1 MCLSELTVIA
11 CAEGQHVNDVEV
23 QAHLA
28 DCATCRCWVAELRLE
43 RSAVE
48 RAQAELI
55 PLSPA
60 MWPTVTASGAGEVN
74 TKSGAIDSALR
85 HSPPRTIAAGT
96 VIADRYRIDSLL
108 GQGGMGEVYAA
119 THITLRTSVA
129 IKFLRGFLDE
139 KVEARQRFVREAQV
153 AASLESDH
161 IVRVFDVGEHADVG
175 VFVVMERLRGCD
187 LGQALTLRERLPATA
202 VISYAMQVCSAL
214 AEAHRRGVIHRD
226 IKPANLFLVGGQAG
240 DGAVLK
246 VLDFGLSKQT
256 SDAEWS
262 ELGLTHSRNLLGSPL
277 YVAPEQASNARS
289 ADARA
294 DIWSLG
300 VVMHQALVGTVPFT
314 GTSVM
319 EVLAQI
325 SAPGPVPSLRKLRSE
340 IPADLDAV
348 VLRCL
353 AKDREQRWPD
363 IAALASALAACAAAP
378 ETATVMAQRI
388 AALGRDPNAGATT
401 PGAALAVSGVAT
413 TRRTPGWLA
422 LSAVCT
428 LAVVG

>member
-48 RAQAELI
+48 RVQAELI

-74 TKSGAIDSALR
+74 AKSGAIDSALR
-85 HSPPRTIAAGT
+85 HSPPRTIAVGT

-277 YVAPEQASNARS
+277 YVAPE
-289 ADARA
+289 
-294 DIWSLG
+294 
-300 VVMHQALVGTVPFT
+300 
-314 GTSVM
+314 
-319 EVLAQI
+319 
-325 SAPGPVPSLRKLRSE
+325 
-340 IPADLDAV
+340 
-348 VLRCL
+348 
-353 AKDREQRWPD
+353 
-363 IAALASALAACAAAP
+363 
-378 ETATVMAQRI
+378 
-388 AALGRDPNAGATT
+388 
-401 PGAALAVSGVAT
+401 
-413 TRRTPGWLA
+413 
-422 LSAVCT
+422 
-428 LAVVG
+428 